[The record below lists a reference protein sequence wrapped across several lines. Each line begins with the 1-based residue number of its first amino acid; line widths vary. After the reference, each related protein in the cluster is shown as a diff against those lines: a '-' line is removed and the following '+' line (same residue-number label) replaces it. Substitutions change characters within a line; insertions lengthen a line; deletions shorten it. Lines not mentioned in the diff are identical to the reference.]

1 MKINWKVRLQS
12 YPLWVAVFG
21 LIGLFVGD
29 MSLLGLEQYQT
40 YVDALLLVLITS
52 GIVSDPTTKGLSDS
66 KQAMTYA
73 KPRSDK

>member
-1 MKINWKVRLQS
+1 MGSCFWFNWVICRGYEFVRFR
-12 YPLWVAVFG
+12 A
-21 LIGLFVGD
+21 I
-29 MSLLGLEQYQT
+29 QT